1 MREMSARAWRVDWRW
16 EAHPTVGN
24 VVSMATAVLYGSLAS
39 SSFVLGVVLGL
50 FTSLPRRLV
59 AVVIAFG
66 AGVLVS
72 ALTFDLMREAFD
84 SGGAAYAIGGFL
96 LGAVIYVA
104 ADVGLERMAARSPK
118 RTGRDPTDVAPGAA
132 RKHESAEAATIA
144 GTALL
149 VGALLDGVPESVAIG
164 VSLHAEGPALGL
176 VLLAAVFLANVP
188 ESLASAAA
196 MRQEGR
202 SRSYIIGMWTAVG
215 AVCLGATVA
224 GYAVLSDLSPNLISA
239 ILALAAGGILALLAD
254 TMFPEALQHGGPAVA
269 LATAVGF
276 SCALLLSELTG

>member
-1 MREMSARAWRVDWRW
+1 MRLGAASPGRW
-16 EAHPTVGN
+16 EDRATFEDEVA
-24 VVSMATAVLYGSLAS
+24 VATALLYGSLAS
-39 SSFVLGVVLGL
+39 SSFVIGVVVGL
-50 FTSLPRRLV
+50 FASPPRRVV
-59 AVVIAFG
+59 AAVIGFG

-84 SGGAAYAIGGFL
+84 TGGAIYAVVGFL

-118 RTGRDPTDVAPGAA
+118 RTGRDPIDVVPDAA
-132 RKHESAEAATIA
+132 GKRESEEVATVA

-176 VLLAAVFLANVP
+176 VLLAAVFLGNVP
-188 ESLASAAA
+188 ESLGSAAA
-196 MRQEGR
+196 MRDEGR
-202 SRSYIIGMWTAVG
+202 SRGYIIGVWTAVG
-215 AVCLGATVA
+215 VVCTTATVA
-224 GYAVLSDLSPNLISA
+224 GYALLSGLSPGLTSG
-239 ILALAAGGILALLAD
+239 ILALAAGGILAMLAD
-254 TMFPEALQHGGPAVA
+254 TMFPEALQHGGPYVA
-269 LATAVGF
+269 LATSVGF